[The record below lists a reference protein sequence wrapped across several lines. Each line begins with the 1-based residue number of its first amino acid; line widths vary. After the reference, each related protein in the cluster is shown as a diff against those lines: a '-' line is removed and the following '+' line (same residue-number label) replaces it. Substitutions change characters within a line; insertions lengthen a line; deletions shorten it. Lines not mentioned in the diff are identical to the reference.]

1 MSSDSLINTLRNH
14 QSTSTA
20 AWPPPSMPGSNQAG
34 REDEASKAKE
44 KGKGKGKGLKRGRP
58 PADRKYKCRRCKPAK
73 PSFVPDN
80 AAKHYLAHHADHYKQ
95 KENELKELF
104 LKRLQDQAAGKSG
117 DGKDEI
123 ALYGAMATVLTAE
136 VNKVIQGFPADCSF
150 YEVER
155 R

>member
-1 MSSDSLINTLRNH
+1 MSSDLINTLRNY

-20 AWPPPSMPGSNQAG
+20 AWPPPDSNQAG
-34 REDEASKAKE
+34 KEDEASKAKE
-44 KGKGKGKGLKRGRP
+44 KGKGLKRGRP
-58 PADRKYKCRRCKPAK
+58 PADRKYKCRRCKPAQ

-80 AAKHYLAHHADHYKQ
+80 AAKHFLAHHADHYKQ
-95 KENELKELF
+95 KETALKKLILER
-104 LKRLQDQAAGKSG
+104 LKKQAAGEGG
-117 DGKDEI
+117 DGQDEI

-136 VNKVIQGFPADCSF
+136 VNKVIQSFPADCSF